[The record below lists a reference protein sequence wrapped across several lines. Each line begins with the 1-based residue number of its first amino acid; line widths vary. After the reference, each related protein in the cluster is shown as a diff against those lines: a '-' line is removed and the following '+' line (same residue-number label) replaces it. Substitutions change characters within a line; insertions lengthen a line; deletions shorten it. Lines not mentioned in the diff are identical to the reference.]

1 MARGS
6 VLKRTGLVA
15 GVTAGVVGAVYAGER
30 AVVARIR
37 HRDDPDA
44 GLPLV
49 PRFDAT
55 RVLDSHDGGTIHT
68 ISRGDGPPVV
78 FCHGVTLSSRV
89 WAKQFDSFPAA
100 GFRAVAFDARGH
112 GESAIGET
120 GHSID
125 NLADDLRTVLEA
137 LDLHDAILVGH
148 SMGGM
153 AVQAF
158 AIRHPEVVRARVKGL
173 VLQSTSSHNL
183 VSDALRVRHA
193 LERLAG
199 LGPDL
204 GALMRQRNLG
214 FLLARIGFGNDPH
227 ASHVEATRQML
238 GACSRDTIRDAGT
251 ALLSLDLTGGLSKVT
266 TPTLVI
272 VGTADALT
280 PPRDSQRIADLIPG
294 ARLVEYP
301 GAGHM
306 LMYERSDEVDALIME
321 FARACLPVLP
331 QAHRAQS
338 ASRSAG

>member
-1 MARGS
+1 MAGGG
-6 VLKRTGLVA
+6 VLKRTGIVA

-49 PRFDAT
+49 PRFDT
-55 RVLDSHDGGTIHT
+55 SRVIDSHDGGTIYT

-89 WAKQFDSFPAA
+89 WAKQFESFPAA
-100 GFRAVAFDARGH
+100 GFRAVAFDSRGH

-125 NLADDLRTVLEA
+125 NLADDLLTVLET

-158 AIRHPEVVRARVKGL
+158 VIRYPDVVRARVKGL

-183 VSDALRVRHA
+183 VSDARRVRNT

-214 FLLARIGFGNDPH
+214 FLIARIGFGNDPH

-238 GACSRDTIRDAGT
+238 GACSRETIRDAGT
-251 ALLSLDLTGGLSKVT
+251 ALLSLDLTAGLPRVRV
-266 TPTLVI
+266 PTLVL
-272 VGTADALT
+272 VGTGDALT

-306 LMYERSDEVDALIME
+306 LMYERTDEVDALIME
-321 FARACLPVLP
+321 FARECLWALP
-331 QAHRAQS
+331 QDHTARL
-338 ASRSAG
+338 ASRSAR